1 MDKELQEL
9 NKALQN
15 LPDTPE
21 TRRKALLLKR
31 YLIADQDAQT
41 RFKEIEYGIFS
52 EIFSEEES
60 ALGERLF
67 NLIKEE
73 FQLESTKDLMDLHL
87 MIMNYLKTRRISR
100 IQVNDLKLKNI
111 VASIAKKWQDN
122 YSSLGKDLAISRQQR
137 LVRRLEYEDET
148 GSITKIFAS
157 IGDYERDNP
166 EEVAPINVKIGR
178 KKSQEK
184 SSKTTISATKT
195 KKKSKQN

>member
-1 MDKELQEL
+1 MDKQLQEL

-31 YLIADQDAQT
+31 YLIADQDAET

-67 NLIKEE
+67 NLIKDE

-87 MIMNYLKTRRISR
+87 MIANYLKSRRIMK

-111 VASIAKKWQDN
+111 VASISKKWQDT
-122 YSSLGKDLAISRQQR
+122 YSALGKELAISRQQR

-157 IGDYERDNP
+157 IGDYEREHP
-166 EEVAPINVKIGR
+166 EKVTPINVKI
-178 KKSQEK
+178 
-184 SSKTTISATKT
+184 
-195 KKKSKQN
+195 KKKEKKDEI